1 MPDIVLATLN
11 ARYAHCSL
19 ALRYL
24 LANLGQLE
32 ERAVLREFIITERPC
47 DIAEALLALA
57 PRILGLGVYI
67 WNASQS
73 LELVRI
79 LKRVRP
85 DLIVVLGGP
94 EVSHEYETQ
103 EVVRLAD
110 HVITGEAD
118 LAFPELCA
126 RILSGRRPLSKV
138 IAAAP
143 PEPAALAS
151 PYRLYSDRDL
161 RERVVYVEASRGCP
175 FSCEFCLSSLDTR
188 VRSFPLERFLG
199 ELDALHRRGLR
210 RFKFIDR
217 TFNLNLR
224 TAHAI
229 LAFFRDRLTPELF
242 VHFEMV
248 PDRFP
253 EALRA
258 LVAGFPAGALQF
270 EVGIQTFDPAVAARI
285 SRRLDAPRVVDNL
298 RFLRDSTGVH
308 IHADL
313 IAGLPGE
320 DLDGFARG
328 FDQLVAL
335 RPQEIQ
341 VGILKRLRGTPITR
355 HDVAW
360 GMVYAD
366 SPPYEVLCTA
376 QLDFATLQMLKRFAR
391 AWDLVGNSGNFR
403 DTTPLLWH
411 DRSPFAGFLAFTC
424 WLHRQIGAFSGVA
437 LLRLT
442 ALLFDHLVGE
452 RGLAPELVA
461 RSLAGDYTRPGRRLP
476 DFLAARLPA
485 EASLPASVPRS
496 RPALPPRQARHL

>member
-224 TAHAI
+224 TAQAI
-229 LAFFRDRLTPELF
+229 LAFFRDRLS
-242 VHFEMV
+242 
-248 PDRFP
+248 
-253 EALRA
+253 
-258 LVAGFPAGALQF
+258 AGMK
-270 EVGIQTFDPAVAARI
+270 
-285 SRRLDAPRVVDNL
+285 SRV
-298 RFLRDSTGVH
+298 
-308 IHADL
+308 
-313 IAGLPGE
+313 
-320 DLDGFARG
+320 
-328 FDQLVAL
+328 
-335 RPQEIQ
+335 
-341 VGILKRLRGTPITR
+341 
-355 HDVAW
+355 
-360 GMVYAD
+360 
-366 SPPYEVLCTA
+366 
-376 QLDFATLQMLKRFAR
+376 
-391 AWDLVGNSGNFR
+391 
-403 DTTPLLWH
+403 
-411 DRSPFAGFLAFTC
+411 
-424 WLHRQIGAFSGVA
+424 
-437 LLRLT
+437 
-442 ALLFDHLVGE
+442 
-452 RGLAPELVA
+452 
-461 RSLAGDYTRPGRRLP
+461 
-476 DFLAARLPA
+476 
-485 EASLPASVPRS
+485 
-496 RPALPPRQARHL
+496 